1 MCIENVTNE
10 TLPSNKVFATIE
22 QSSKRALP
30 CITRVSKTKKG
41 NMTTVR
47 TPAKII
53 PRAFPGIKP
62 EEVQEL
68 IANSRIK
75 TYPPETVICKENALE
90 YVFYMILE
98 GDFEVTKT
106 INNSD
111 VRLLKSLTAGDF
123 FGEMALIHNAPRAAT
138 VKSKTNVIVLEIDKD
153 GFNRVLKRS
162 PSVAMAM
169 VHEISRRLRQNDQMA
184 IEDLRMRASELADAY
199 QKLAEQDLVR
209 REFLSNVAHE
219 LRTPLM
225 VAGGYLHAIQKGMFS
240 GQQLAATIDTV
251 VRNVDQITTLVN
263 DLLFLQEI
271 ELVFPE
277 FQAVDIIEVVNNVVG
292 KYRDKA
298 KARQVTLKVKGE
310 RGVSKVRGDA
320 QSLERGIA
328 ALVDNAIKFSPSNSD
343 VEIRFGEQEN
353 RVHISVEDHGIGI
366 ASEIRPRIFDR
377 FFHLDRNEEQLF
389 RGLGIGLSITRQ
401 VIQQH
406 QGMLDVES
414 EAGKGSK
421 FTMSLPKWL

>member
-1 MCIENVTNE
+1 
-10 TLPSNKVFATIE
+10 
-22 QSSKRALP
+22 
-30 CITRVSKTKKG
+30 
-41 NMTTVR
+41 MTTIR

-62 EEVQEL
+62 EEVQE
-68 IANSRIK
+68 IIVNSRIT
-75 TYPPETVICKENALE
+75 TYPPETVICRENEIE

-98 GDFEVTKT
+98 GDLEVTKV
-106 INNSD
+106 INNSET
-111 VRLLKSLTAGDF
+111 RLLKTLTAGDF

-138 VKSKTNVIVLEIDKD
+138 VKSKTNVIMLELDKD

-169 VHEISRRLRQNDQMA
+169 VDEISSRLRQNDEMA

-225 VAGGYLHAIQKGMFS
+225 VASGYLHAIQKGMVS
-240 GQQLAATIDTV
+240 NDQLIGTIDTIA
-251 VRNVDQITTLVN
+251 RNVDQITTLAN

-271 ELVFPE
+271 ELVLPE
-277 FQAVDIIEVVNNVVG
+277 FQRVDIIEVVNEVIN
-292 KYRDKA
+292 KYEEKA
-298 KARQVTLKVKGE
+298 KARQVTLKIKGD

-320 QSLERGIA
+320 QSLERAIT
-328 ALVDNAIKFSPSNSD
+328 ALVDNAIKFSPPNGE
-343 VEIRFGEQEN
+343 VEIRFAEQGN
-353 RVHISVEDHGIGI
+353 RVRVSVEDHGIGI
-366 ASEIRPRIFDR
+366 APEIRPRIFDR
-377 FFHLDRNEEQLF
+377 FFHLDKNGDQLYS
-389 RGLGIGLSITRQ
+389 GLGIGLSITRQ

-421 FTMSLPKWL
+421 FTVSLLKWQ